1 MTTQTNLILV
11 TGATGQQGSAVAWA
25 LINKGQKIRV
35 MTRHPEKAAA
45 LAKAGAE
52 VVKGDLTNQ
61 ADLQAALR
69 GIYGVFAMSTPFEA
83 GMDAEVRQGVLLAD
97 AAKQARVAHYV
108 YTSVGSAHRHTGIP
122 HFESKW
128 KVEQHIAKIG
138 LPATILRPV
147 FFMENFTTYSKPS
160 PEGVLTM
167 AMRPERKL
175 AMVAV
180 RDIGEFGARA
190 FIHPKDFLGQA
201 IDLAGDELTIPEAAA
216 LLTKGTGR
224 SIRFQ
229 EFPLDQVEAA
239 MGHDLATMFRWFN
252 DVGYT
257 INVPALT
264 QQFKIPLTSFTE
276 WVKTVDW
283 SKG

>member
-1 MTTQTNLILV
+1 
-11 TGATGQQGSAVAWA
+11 
-25 LINKGQKIRV
+25 
-35 MTRHPEKAAA
+35 
-45 LAKAGAE
+45 
-52 VVKGDLTNQ
+52 
-61 ADLQAALR
+61 
-69 GIYGVFAMSTPFEA
+69 VFAMSTPFEA

-97 AAKQARVAHYV
+97 AAKQAGVAHYV

-128 KVEQHIAKIG
+128 EVEQHIGKIG

-167 AMRPERKL
+167 PMRPDRKL

-180 RDIGEFGARA
+180 KDIGQFGAAA
-190 FIHPKDFLGQA
+190 FIRPKDFLGQA
-201 IDLAGDELTIPEAAA
+201 LDLAGDELTIPEAAA
-216 LLTKGTGR
+216 HLTKAMGR
-224 SIRFQ
+224 LIRFQ

-252 DVGYT
+252 NVGYAT
-257 INVPALT
+257 DVPGLT
-264 QQFKIPLTSFTE
+264 QKFGMPLTSFTE

>member
-1 MTTQTNLILV
+1 MANQTKLILV
-11 TGATGQQGSAVAWA
+11 TGATGQQGGVVAKA
-25 LINKGQKIRV
+25 LLSKGQKIRV
-35 MTRHPEKAAA
+35 MTRKPEKAAA
-45 LAKAGAE
+45 FAKAGAE
-52 VVKGDLTNQ
+52 VVKGDLTNE

-97 AAKQARVAHYV
+97 AAKQAGVAHYV

-128 KVEQHIAKIG
+128 DVEQHIAKLG

-147 FFMENFTTYSKPS
+147 FFMENFTTFAKPS

-167 AMRPERKL
+167 PMRPDRKL
-175 AMVAV
+175 AMVAL
-180 RDIGEFGARA
+180 RDIGEFGAAA
-190 FIHPKDFLGQA
+190 FIRPKDFLGEA
-201 IDLAGDELTIPEAAA
+201 IDLAGDELTIPESAR
-216 LLTKGTGR
+216 LLTKAMGR
-224 SIRFQ
+224 PIRFQ

-257 INVPALT
+257 INVPALR
-264 QQFKIPLTSFTE
+264 QKFGIPLTSFPE

>member
-11 TGATGQQGSAVAWA
+11 TGATGQQGGAVARA

-35 MTRHPEKAAA
+35 MTRNPEKAAG
-45 LAKAGAE
+45 LAKAGAV
-52 VVKGDLTNQ
+52 VVKGDLTNE

-69 GIYGVFAMSTPFEA
+69 GIDGVFAMSTPSEA
-83 GMDAEVRQGVLLAD
+83 GIDAEVRQGVLLAD
-97 AAKQARVAHYV
+97 AAKQAGVAHYV
-108 YTSVGSAHRHTGIP
+108 YTSVGCAHRHTGIP

-128 KVEQHIAKIG
+128 QVEQHIAKIG
-138 LPATILRPV
+138 LPATILRPF

-160 PEGVLTM
+160 PEGVLTIP
-167 AMRPERKL
+167 MRADRKL
-175 AMVAV
+175 PMVAL
-180 RDIGEFGARA
+180 RDIGQFGAAA
-190 FIHPKDFLGQA
+190 FIRPKDFLGQA

-216 LLTKGTGR
+216 HLTKAMGR
-224 SIRFQ
+224 LIRFQ

-252 DVGYT
+252 DVGYAT
-257 INVPALT
+257 DEPGLT
-264 QQFKIPLTSFTE
+264 QKFGMPLTSFTE

>member
-1 MTTQTNLILV
+1 MTTRTKLILV
-11 TGATGQQGSAVAWA
+11 TGATGQQGGAVARA
-25 LINKGQKIRV
+25 LLNDGQKIRI
-35 MTRHPEKAAA
+35 MTRHPDKAAE
-45 LAKAGAE
+45 LTKAGAE

-61 ADLQAALR
+61 ADLQAAVR

-97 AAKQARVAHYV
+97 AAKQAGVIHYV
-108 YTSVGSAHRHTGIP
+108 YTSVGSANRHTGIP

-167 AMRPERKL
+167 PLRPDRKL
-175 AMVAV
+175 AMVAL
-180 RDIGEFGARA
+180 RDIGQFGTATFGR
-190 FIHPKDFLGQA
+190 PKDFLGEA
-201 IDLAGDELTIPEAAA
+201 IDLAGDELTIPEVAA
-216 LLTKGTGR
+216 LFTKATRR

-239 MGHDLATMFRWFN
+239 MGHDLATMFRWIN
-252 DVGYT
+252 DVGYA
-257 INVPALT
+257 IDVPGLT
-264 QQFKIPLTSFTE
+264 QQFGIPLTSFTE
-276 WVKTVDW
+276 WVKTVEW
-283 SKG
+283 SKD

>member
-1 MTTQTNLILV
+1 MATHTKLILV
-11 TGATGQQGSAVAWA
+11 TGATGQQGGAVARA
-25 LINKGQKIRV
+25 LMSKGQKIRV
-35 MTRHPEKAAA
+35 MTRHPEKAAG

-61 ADLQAALR
+61 ADVQAALR
-69 GIYGVFAMSTPFEA
+69 GTSGVFAMSTPFEA

-97 AAKQARVAHYV
+97 AAKQAGVAHYV

-128 KVEQHIAKIG
+128 EVEQHIAKSG

-147 FFMENFTTYSKPS
+147 FFMENFTTFAKPS
-160 PEGVLTM
+160 PEGVLTLPI
-167 AMRPERKL
+167 RPERKL
-175 AMVAV
+175 AMVAL
-180 RDIGEFGARA
+180 RDIGQFGAVA
-190 FIHPKDFLGQA
+190 FSRPKDFLGEA
-201 IDLAGDELTIPEAAA
+201 IDLAGDELTLPEVVA
-216 LLTKGTGR
+216 LFTKATGR

-252 DVGYT
+252 DVGYA
-257 INVPALT
+257 IDVAGLK
-264 QQFKIPLTSFTE
+264 QKFGIPLTSFTE

>member
-1 MTTQTNLILV
+1 MTTQTKLILV
-11 TGATGQQGSAVAWA
+11 TGATGQQGGAVARA
-25 LINKGQKIRV
+25 LLNNGQKIRI
-35 MTRHPEKAAA
+35 MTRHPDKAAE
-45 LAKAGAE
+45 LAKAGAK

-61 ADLQAALR
+61 ADLQAAVR

-97 AAKQARVAHYV
+97 AAKQAGVIHYV

-147 FFMENFTTYSKPS
+147 FFMENFMTYSKPS

-167 AMRPERKL
+167 PLRPDRKL
-175 AMVAV
+175 AMVAL
-180 RDIGEFGARA
+180 RDIGQFGAAA
-190 FIHPKDFLGQA
+190 FSRPKDFLGEA
-201 IDLAGDELTIPEAAA
+201 IDLAGDELTIPEVAA
-216 LLTKGTGR
+216 LFTKATGR

-252 DVGYT
+252 DVGYA
-257 INVPALT
+257 IDVPGLT
-264 QQFKIPLTSFTE
+264 QQFGIPLTSFTE
-276 WVKTVDW
+276 WVKTVEW

>member
-1 MTTQTNLILV
+1 MTTQTKLILV
-11 TGATGQQGSAVAWA
+11 TGATGQQGGAVANA
-25 LINKGQKIRV
+25 LLEKGQKIRV
-35 MTRHPEKAAA
+35 MTRNPEKAAA

-61 ADLQAALR
+61 ADLQSALQ
-69 GIYGVFAMSTPFEA
+69 GVHGVFAMSTPFEA

-97 AAKQARVAHYV
+97 AAKQAGVAHYV

-128 KVEQHIAKIG
+128 EVEQHIAKIG

-167 AMRPERKL
+167 PMRPDRRL

-180 RDIGEFGARA
+180 KDIGQFGAAA
-190 FIHPKDFLGQA
+190 FIRPKDFLGQA
-201 IDLAGDELTIPEAAA
+201 IDLAGNELTIPEVAA
-216 LLTKGTGR
+216 LLTKATGR

-229 EFPLDQVEAA
+229 EFPLYQVEAA

-252 DVGYT
+252 DVGYAVD
-257 INVPALT
+257 VPGLK
-264 QQFKIPLTSFTE
+264 QKFGIPLTSFTE

>member
-1 MTTQTNLILV
+1 MATQTKLILV
-11 TGATGQQGSAVAWA
+11 TGATGQQGGAVAWA
-25 LINKGQKIRV
+25 LMSKGQKIRV
-35 MTRHPEKAAA
+35 MTRHPEKAAG

-61 ADLQAALR
+61 ADVQAALR
-69 GIYGVFAMSTPFEA
+69 GTYGVFAMSTPFEA

-97 AAKQARVAHYV
+97 AAKQAGVAHYV

-128 KVEQHIAKIG
+128 EVEQHIAKSG

-147 FFMENFTTYSKPS
+147 FFMENFTTFAKPS
-160 PEGVLTM
+160 PEGVLTLPI
-167 AMRPERKL
+167 RPERKL
-175 AMVAV
+175 AMVAL
-180 RDIGEFGARA
+180 RDIGQFGAVA
-190 FIHPKDFLGQA
+190 FSRPKDFLGEA
-201 IDLAGDELTIPEAAA
+201 IDLAGDELTLPEVVA
-216 LLTKGTGR
+216 LFTKATGR

-252 DVGYT
+252 DVGYA
-257 INVPALT
+257 IDVAGLK
-264 QQFKIPLTSFTE
+264 QKFGIPLTSFTE

>member
-1 MTTQTNLILV
+1 MTTQTKLILV
-11 TGATGQQGSAVAWA
+11 TGATGQQGGAVANA
-25 LINKGQKIRV
+25 LLEKGQKIRV
-35 MTRHPEKAAA
+35 MTRNPEKAAA

-61 ADLQAALR
+61 ADLQSVLQ
-69 GIYGVFAMSTPFEA
+69 GVHGVFAMSTPFEA

-97 AAKQARVAHYV
+97 AAKQAGVAHYV

-128 KVEQHIAKIG
+128 EVEQHIAKIG

-160 PEGVLTM
+160 PDGVLTM
-167 AMRPERKL
+167 PMRPDRKL
-175 AMVAV
+175 AMVAL
-180 RDIGEFGARA
+180 RDIGQFGAAA
-190 FIHPKDFLGQA
+190 FIRPKDFLGQA
-201 IDLAGDELTIPEAAA
+201 IDLAGDELTIPEVAA
-216 LLTKGTGR
+216 LLTKATGR

-252 DVGYT
+252 DVGYAVD
-257 INVPALT
+257 VPGLK
-264 QQFKIPLTSFTE
+264 QKFGIPLTSFTE